1 MKVSKRS
8 TSLAVSALALALA
21 TTLVACKPLD
31 KDTGKPVE
39 GAATDA
45 ATTTETAV
53 PARGGLDTERKQ
65 VSYVIGMQIGD
76 SLKGAKDDI
85 DLDTL
90 FKAVRGT
97 LDGKE
102 PLLSQ
107 EEAMQVMQAFSM
119 RMQARQMEEFA
130 ASGEANAKE
139 GEAFLAAN
147 AGKEGVQTTAS
158 GLQYQVLSEG
168 SGPKPTAGDTV
179 RVHYRGTLLDGETFD
194 DSYARGEPV
203 EFALAQ
209 VVPGWQEGL
218 QLMPV
223 GSKYR
228 LWIPGKLGYGEQGTP
243 GGPIGPNATLV
254 FEVEL
259 LDIVNGAE

>member
-1 MKVSKRS
+1 MKVTNRS
-8 TSLAVSALALALA
+8 TSLVVLGATLSLALL
-21 TTLVACKPLD
+21 ACKPLD
-31 KDTGKPVE
+31 KETGKPVDGSGDE
-39 GAATDA
+39 SSSP
-45 ATTTETAV
+45 AV
-53 PARGGLDTERKQ
+53 EARGGMKTEREQ

-76 SLKGAKDDI
+76 SLKAAKDEV

-90 FKAVRGT
+90 FKAVRST
-97 LDGKE
+97 IDGKE
-102 PLLSQ
+102 PLIGQ
-107 EEAMQVMQAFSM
+107 EEAMQVMQDFGM
-119 RMQARQMEEFA
+119 RMQAKQMAEMQESAKRNAEE
-130 ASGEANAKE
+130 GDK
-139 GEAFLAAN
+139 FLAEN
-147 AGKEGVQTTAS
+147 VKKDGVQATAS
-158 GLQYQVLSEG
+158 GLQYQVLTAAEG
-168 SGPKPTAGDTV
+168 ARPTAGDTV
-179 RVHYRGTLLDGETFD
+179 RVHYRGTLLDGEVFD

-223 GSKYR
+223 GSKYK

-259 LDIVNGAE
+259 LDIVSASR

>member
-1 MKVSKRS
+1 MKVSMRS
-8 TSLAVSALALALA
+8 TSLAVFGLALSVA
-21 TTLVACKPLD
+21 LVACKPLD
-31 KDTGKPVE
+31 KDTGKPVD
-39 GAATDA
+39 GADDA
-45 ATTTETAV
+45 PAV
-53 PARGGLDTERKQ
+53 AAKGGLKTEKEQ

-76 SLKGAKDDI
+76 SLKGAKDEV

-90 FKAVRGT
+90 FKAVRST

-102 PLLSQ
+102 PLLTQ
-107 EEAMQVMQAFSM
+107 EEAMQVMQAFST
-119 RMQARQMEEFA
+119 RMQAKQMAEFEQ
-130 ASGEANAKE
+130 SGKENAE
-139 GEAFLAAN
+139 QGERFLAEN

-168 SGPKPTAGDTV
+168 SGAKPKAGDTV
-179 RVHYRGTLLDGETFD
+179 RVHYKGTLLDGETFD

-203 EFALAQ
+203 EFALSQ

-223 GSKYR
+223 GSKYK

-259 LDIVNGAE
+259 LDIVNSAE